1 MYAVYIKLMNVE
13 KSTWEVS
20 YLGVLQLFVP
30 DRCLSSFADVTP
42 SFLQENGI
50 VALAC
55 DIDNTLVT
63 YDDAVP
69 TEAVLHWLE
78 TLVCAGISVG
88 FLSNNHWQRVE
99 LFCRDL
105 PVKLFAA
112 PDAKKPS
119 CKALYRFLQDAHVT
133 PKQTAVLGD
142 QIFTDVLMAKRLG
155 CRAFLVPPIKDRTDW
170 FHRLKRRGERPFLRR
185 YCRQMRRSGLLAPS
199 DNPFC
204 NIKQD
209 DNQM

>member
-1 MYAVYIKLMNVE
+1 M
-13 KSTWEVS
+13 
-20 YLGVLQLFVP
+20 GFFQLFVP

-50 VALAC
+50 AALAC

-78 TLVCAGISVG
+78 TLVSAEISVG
-88 FLSNNHWQRVE
+88 FLSNNHLQRVE
-99 LFCRDL
+99 RFCRDL
-105 PVKLFAA
+105 PVKFFAA

>member
-1 MYAVYIKLMNVE
+1 M
-13 KSTWEVS
+13 
-20 YLGVLQLFVP
+20 GFFQLFVP

-50 VALAC
+50 AALAC

-78 TLVCAGISVG
+78 TLVSAGISVG
-88 FLSNNHWQRVE
+88 FLSNNHSQRVE
-99 LFCRDL
+99 RFCRDL
-105 PVKLFAA
+105 PVKFFAA
-112 PDAKKPS
+112 SDAKKPS

-155 CRAFLVPPIKDRTDW
+155 CRAFLVPPIQDRTDW

>member
-1 MYAVYIKLMNVE
+1 M
-13 KSTWEVS
+13 
-20 YLGVLQLFVP
+20 GFFQLFVP

-78 TLVCAGISVG
+78 TLVSAGISVG

-155 CRAFLVPPIKDRTDW
+155 CRAFLVPPIQDRTDW

-204 NIKQD
+204 DIKQD
-209 DNQM
+209 DNQI

>member
-1 MYAVYIKLMNVE
+1 M
-13 KSTWEVS
+13 
-20 YLGVLQLFVP
+20 GFFQLFVP

-50 VALAC
+50 AALAC

-78 TLVCAGISVG
+78 TLVSAGISVG
-88 FLSNNHWQRVE
+88 FLSNNHLQRVE
-99 LFCRDL
+99 RFCQDL

-155 CRAFLVPPIKDRTDW
+155 CRAFLVPPIQDRTDW

>member
-1 MYAVYIKLMNVE
+1 M
-13 KSTWEVS
+13 
-20 YLGVLQLFVP
+20 GVLQLFVP

-50 VALAC
+50 AALAC

-78 TLVCAGISVG
+78 TLVSAGISVG
-88 FLSNNHWQRVE
+88 FLSNNHSQRVE
-99 LFCRDL
+99 RFCRDL
-105 PVKLFAA
+105 PVKFFAA

-155 CRAFLVPPIKDRTDW
+155 CRAFLVPPIQDRTDW

-185 YCRQMRRSGLLAPS
+185 YCRQMRRSGLFAPS

-209 DNQM
+209 DNQI

>member
-1 MYAVYIKLMNVE
+1 M
-13 KSTWEVS
+13 
-20 YLGVLQLFVP
+20 GFFQLFVP

-50 VALAC
+50 AALAC

-78 TLVCAGISVG
+78 TLVSAEISVG

-99 LFCRDL
+99 RFCRDL
-105 PVKLFAA
+105 PVKFFAA

-155 CRAFLVPPIKDRTDW
+155 CRAFLVPPIQDRTDW

>member
-1 MYAVYIKLMNVE
+1 M
-13 KSTWEVS
+13 
-20 YLGVLQLFVP
+20 GFFQLFVP

-88 FLSNNHWQRVE
+88 FLSNNHSQRVE
-99 LFCRDL
+99 RFCRDL
-105 PVKLFAA
+105 PVKFFAA